1 MTSLEKLRQTTAE
14 QVQLCNDPDLL
25 DLILKLLVAQGG
37 NQLLDHS
44 IAVGG

>member
-1 MTSLEKLRQTTAE
+1 MTNQIYIE
-14 QVQLCNDPDLL
+14 QINELLQKCTDPDLL
-25 DLILKLLVAQGG
+25 DFILKLLLAQGG